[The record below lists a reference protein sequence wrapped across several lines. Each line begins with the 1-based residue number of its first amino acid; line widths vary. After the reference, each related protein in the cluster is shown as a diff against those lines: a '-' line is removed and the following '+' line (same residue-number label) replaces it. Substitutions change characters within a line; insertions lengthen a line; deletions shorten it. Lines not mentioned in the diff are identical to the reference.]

1 MFVMDLSP
9 RYYAPVRIP
18 IQDANGQ
25 LSEVTFDA
33 HFERLTNAEITAYM
47 EDKQLTTEDAVRKVM
62 KGWKLVKTKDGLDA
76 PFNEENFAWLLNI
89 PGAAKAI
96 WDALLLSA
104 YRPQG
109 AFSAQGQGVEAAEK
123 N

>member
-1 MFVMDLSP
+1 MIVMDLSP

-25 LSEVTFDA
+25 LSELTFDA
-33 HFERLTNAEITAYM
+33 HFVRLTHAEIIAHM
-47 EDKQLTTEDAVRKVM
+47 EDKELSTEEAVRKVM
-62 KGWKLVKTKDGLDA
+62 KGWKLVKTKDGSDA
-76 PFNEENFAWLLNI
+76 SFNEENFAWLLNI
-89 PGAAKAI
+89 PGAPKAI

-109 AFSAQGQGVEAAEK
+109 AFSTQGQGVEAAEK